1 MSILGEIKQDE
12 FILAGFTL
20 DEYGSYC
27 GDFFKSSQVEVTI
40 EDSYKAWNAWDVKL
54 EWLDVKSNV
63 FNVQQK
69 TVYCE
74 KDELFEKARKVV
86 FEFSNGGLD
95 ICKLNRH

>member
-12 FILAGFTL
+12 LILAGFTL
-20 DEYGSYC
+20 DEYGSYY
-27 GDFFKSSQVEVTI
+27 GDFKSPRVEVTI

-54 EWLDVKSNV
+54 EWYDVKSNV

-74 KDELFEKARKVV
+74 KDELFEEARKVV
-86 FEFSNGGLD
+86 FEFSDGCLD